1 MQITIDT
8 PPLGSIA
15 DHRAALVALDGQ
27 LQPAWQYR
35 ARLAALAS
43 APGRIDEI
51 AAGVLEATGRER
63 GAPWVQPEGA
73 HDAYPP
79 GSIVEGNAGECHRAT
94 AWASHA
100 PGTTGA
106 PWERVWANGNGWTTT
121 PPAAAGP
128 LAWAVGIS
136 AVGPADPGGKPQT
149 VVSHKGRLWRCKVTH
164 VTHAGWV
171 PSAATH
177 AVWTDIG
184 PA

>member
-1 MQITIDT
+1 MTDLT
-8 PPLGSIA
+8 ALTDA
-15 DHRAALVALDGQ
+15 DLDALRLAVLMEQERRYLMATAPARAAELATQYAQAIGRKDGDPY
-27 LQPAWQYR
+27 QP
-35 ARLAALAS
+35 
-43 APGRIDEI
+43 
-51 AAGVLEATGRER
+51 VT
-63 GAPWVQPEGA
+63 GA

-79 GSIVEGNAGECHRAT
+79 GSIVDGNAGEYHRAT

-106 PWERVWANGNGWTTT
+106 LWERVWPDGDGWTTT
-121 PPAAAGP
+121 PPAAGP
-128 LAWAVGIS
+128 LVWAVGIS
-136 AVGPADPGGKPQT
+136 AVAGET
-149 VVSHKGRLWRCKVTH
+149 VVSHEGRLWRCKVTH